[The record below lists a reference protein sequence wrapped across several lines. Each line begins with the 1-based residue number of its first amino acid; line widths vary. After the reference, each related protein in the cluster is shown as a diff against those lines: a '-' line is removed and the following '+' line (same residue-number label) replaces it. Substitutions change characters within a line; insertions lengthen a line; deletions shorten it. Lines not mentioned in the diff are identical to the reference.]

1 MSIASPVDAVSVGD
15 VVRVRP
21 GERLPVDGMVAAGQS
36 AVDQAPI
43 TGESIPV
50 EVQPGTAVFA
60 GSVNGEGTLDVRAT
74 KPAHDTTLARII
86 ALVEEAQAS
95 KAPAQAFVDRF
106 AAVYTPLVILGAL
119 LVAVVP
125 PLIVGDWGAWV
136 YKALVLLVIACP
148 CALVISTPVA
158 LVAAIGAAS
167 RRGVLFK
174 GGAALEAL
182 AAVRVVAFDKT
193 GTLTAGRPAVV
204 AVHTCDGAT
213 EAEVL
218 GVADRVGAAERAP
231 ARPRRRRI

>member
-1 MSIASPVDAVSVGD
+1 MDG
-15 VVRVRP
+15 VVI
-21 GERLPVDGMVAAGQS
+21 AGQS

-43 TGESIPV
+43 TGESVPV
-50 EVQPGTAVFA
+50 EVQPGVAVFA

-86 ALVEEAQAS
+86 TLVEEAQAS
-95 KAPAQAFVDRF
+95 RAPAQAFVDRF

-174 GGAALEAL
+174 GGRRSKRWRRCASSPSIRRA
-182 AAVRVVAFDKT
+182 RSPPGD
-193 GTLTAGRPAVV
+193 PAVV
-204 AVHTCDGAT
+204 AIHTCDGAT
-213 EAEVL
+213 EARCSR
-218 GVADRVGAAERAP
+218 VATALERQSEHP
-231 ARPRRRRI
+231 LARAVVDV